1 MKKVLS
7 RWYLLVIGGF
17 LLAAMAVFLLCGED
31 SVIAVHDNLDL
42 FIPQLQ
48 MMKND
53 HSFFS
58 HDAYVDFLGGISRD
72 TLFSEFYIYTILFML
87 LPAFPAYVAAYFLK
101 ILIAIAGSVLLGREL
116 LGEKYKSQQ
125 ALVWLCGFAYG
136 ILNVFPAFGIPFASI
151 PLLLFLL
158 VKIMQKPSFGWY
170 VALFFYP
177 VLSYFSYFGL
187 FILAYMAL
195 AFLILWIKDQKF
207 PGRMVLAIAVLSVG

>member
-7 RWYLLVIGGF
+7 RWYLLVIGGL

-48 MMKND
+48 MMRNG

-87 LPAFPAYVAAYFLK
+87 LPAFPAYIAAYFLK

-136 ILNVFPAFGIPFASI
+136 ILRGVHCG
-151 PLLLFLL
+151 LLEEKWL
-158 VKIMQKPSFGWY
+158 GTAER
-170 VALFFYP
+170 ALKP
-177 VLSYFSYFGL
+177 VLSLISEEGILGQVSYGTPMGRENRDFYKEIPLKPMPYGQ
-187 FILAYMAL
+187 AL
-195 AFLILWIKDQKF
+195 AILFLVEWKKLRADDE
-207 PGRMVLAIAVLSVG
+207 VTE